1 MSTNQELK
9 SDALMEQMKQH
20 LSSDAG
26 KQLTKKI
33 NLVYQINIAP
43 KVPTTFLAL
52 IQFLFLLLLY
62 TQFCSY
68 LNSLFF
74 FFLGSIV
81 ETRIQ
86 WGCLYRWSEERR
98 GHQRLGILISDFWI
112 CFFVVL
118 NWLIILQTW
127 IVRYCELVIALDDK
141 KY

>member
-52 IQFLFLLLLY
+52 TQFLFLLLLY
-62 TQFCSY
+62 TQFWSY
-68 LNSLFF
+68 LNSFFWVNCRNLDSMRLFIPLIWRKERSPKVRDSDFGFLDLFF
-74 FFLGSIV
+74 F
-81 ETRIQ
+81 
-86 WGCLYRWSEERR
+86 
-98 GHQRLGILISDFWI
+98 
-112 CFFVVL
+112 VVP

-127 IVRYCELVIALDDK
+127 IVRYCELVIALDNK